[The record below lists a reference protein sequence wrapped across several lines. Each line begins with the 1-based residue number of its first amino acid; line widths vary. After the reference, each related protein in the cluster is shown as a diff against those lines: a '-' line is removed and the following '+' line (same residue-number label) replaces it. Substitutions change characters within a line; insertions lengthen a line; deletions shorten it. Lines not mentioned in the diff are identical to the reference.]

1 MPTYSSLLRFVEP
14 TDGDLNWGGTV
25 NTGFTELA
33 DAAIAGTATVD
44 VTSGNVTL
52 SVANGGDDQARKMVL
67 NITGSPGAA
76 RDVIVPST
84 SKIYFVANTC
94 GQTATVKVFG
104 QTGVAV
110 PNGASMLLR
119 VNGTDAVQA
128 VSNFASLNV
137 NGEAVTTPTATQT
150 LSNKTLSSVVIND
163 GYTEEVYTL
172 ATSGSVALNPA
183 NGSIQ
188 TSTLSGNI
196 TFTDSLSAGQSIVL
210 MLSGGSTY
218 TVTWPTITWVSVPGT
233 IAPVLT
239 ASDVLVFWKVGSTLY
254 GSYTGSST

>member
-1 MPTYSSLLRFVEP
+1 MATYSPLLRFVEP
-14 TDGDLNWGGTV
+14 SNGDLAWGGTV
-25 NTGFTELA
+25 NNGLTELV

-52 SVANGGDDQARKMVL
+52 TVANGGDDQARKMVL

-84 SKIYFVANTC
+84 SKIYFVANAC
-94 GQTATVKVFG
+94 GQTATVKVSG

-110 PNGASMLLR
+110 PNGASMVLR
-119 VNGTDAVQA
+119 VDGTDVVQA
-128 VSNFASLNV
+128 VSAFSSLSV
-137 NGEAVTTPTATQT
+137 SGEAVTTPTNTQT

-163 GYTEEVYTL
+163 GYTEEVYAL
-172 ATSGSVALNPA
+172 GTSGSVALNPA

-188 TSTLSGNI
+188 TSAVAGNI

-218 TVTWPTITWVSVPGT
+218 TVTWPTLTWVSVSGNV
-233 IAPVLT
+233 APTLT
-239 ASDVLVFWKVGSTLY
+239 ASDVLVFWKIGSTLY
-254 GSYTGSST
+254 GTYTGSTE